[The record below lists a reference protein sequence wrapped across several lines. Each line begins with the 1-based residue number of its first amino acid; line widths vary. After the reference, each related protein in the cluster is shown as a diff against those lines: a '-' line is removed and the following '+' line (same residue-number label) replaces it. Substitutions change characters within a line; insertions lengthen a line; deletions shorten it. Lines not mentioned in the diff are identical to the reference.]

1 MPSIS
6 KAIRR
11 WKKRRNGKA
20 VEAVNVFIV
29 FGKQKSPFRDLD
41 YIEPIIAV
49 LATEEECAALEA
61 SFEEVKVS
69 WETRRIHDSLGR
81 GLPDGEV
88 LYLAH
93 TSLEPY
99 DVDSDGNQIYGLMQ
113 SPNPEGV
120 FFTEEEARRNA
131 QDYYLQKVTVSEVS
145 ILGVGEIL
153 D

>member
-6 KAIRR
+6 EAIGR
-11 WKKRRNGKA
+11 WKKTGKGE
-20 VEAVNVFIV
+20 EADVINVFIA
-29 FGKQKSPFRDLD
+29 FGKQKSPFPDLD

-61 SFEEVKVS
+61 SYEEVKVS
-69 WETRRIHDSLGR
+69 WETRRIHNSLGG
-81 GLPDGEV
+81 GLSDGEV

-93 TSLEPY
+93 ASLEPY
-99 DVDSDGNQIYGLMQ
+99 DVDSDGNQIYGIMQ

-120 FFTEEEARRNA
+120 FLTEEEARRNA
-131 QDYYLQKVTVSEVS
+131 QDYYLQKVTVGEVS